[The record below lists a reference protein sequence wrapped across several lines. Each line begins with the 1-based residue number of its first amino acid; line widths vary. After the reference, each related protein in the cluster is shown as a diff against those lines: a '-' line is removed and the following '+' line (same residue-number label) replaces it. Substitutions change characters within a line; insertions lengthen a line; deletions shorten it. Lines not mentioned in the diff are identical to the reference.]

1 MLTVYGGYDRLCSG
15 LSRRKLLQVGGAGLF
30 GLTLPKVLA
39 AEEAARVIKPRAKSV
54 IFLLLYGGPSQ
65 LETFDMKP
73 DAPSTL
79 RGPFQPIACRTPD
92 LRISEHLPKLAAASD
107 KFCVVRTMTHPY
119 NDHSTAGHYIQ
130 TGRPWH
136 VPIGLGF
143 NATPKDWP
151 SMGSIVE
158 YLAQRRGKVSDVPNY
173 AYLPNLLGHLQKFS
187 TRLDRP
193 GGYGGWLGSG
203 YDPLATDI
211 QKRDP
216 DDNPYFRNCTDDEL
230 DYRIKG
236 LAGDGELTLDRLED
250 RRSLLEQFDVA
261 RRQGDAR
268 QAAGAPVAKSPGIE
282 SYDKFRS
289 RALALVAS
297 PKTRDALEVRRES
310 AAVRDRYGRHLFGQS
325 VLVARRLVEAGTRF
339 VTVAWD
345 TPNGYSWDSHVNADD
360 QRDYLLP
367 GLDQTL
373 SALLEDL
380 EQRGLLDE
388 TLVVCCGEMG
398 RTPKPGKNWGRGHW
412 STLFPAVLAGAGIRG
427 GTVYG
432 RSDRD
437 AAHPDE
443 KPTTPE
449 DLAATIFTALGI
461 DPEQRIYDPQGRPVA
476 LADDGTPLPIFG

>member
-1 MLTVYGGYDRLCSG
+1 MLTVYGGFDRLCSG
-15 LSRRKLLQVGGAGLF
+15 ISRRKLLQVGGAGLF

-39 AEEAARVIKPRAKSV
+39 AEEARQAGDRSPKPRAKSV

-79 RGPFQPIACRTPD
+79 RGPFQPIAARTPE
-92 LRISEHLPKLAAASD
+92 LRISEHLPRLAAASD
-107 KFCVVRTMTHPY
+107 KFCVVRSMTHPY

-136 VPIGLGF
+136 VPIGAGF
-143 NATPKDWP
+143 NATSKDWP
-151 SMGSIVE
+151 AMGSIVE
-158 YLAQRRGKVSDVPNY
+158 YMEQRRGRLRDVPNY

-193 GGYGGWLGSG
+193 GGYGGWLGRG

-211 QKRDP
+211 KKRDP

-236 LAGDGELTLDRLED
+236 LSNDGELTLDRLEG

-261 RRQGDAR
+261 RRGIE
-268 QAAGAPVAKSPGIE
+268 AKPAGIE
-282 SYDKFRS
+282 SYDKFRH
-289 RALALVAS
+289 RALALVSS
-297 PKTRDALEVRRES
+297 PKTRDALDIRQES
-310 AAVRDRYGRHLFGQS
+310 ADMRDRYGRHLFGQS
-325 VLVARRLVEAGTRF
+325 VLVARRLVEAATRF

-345 TPNGYSWDSHVNADD
+345 TPNGYSWDSHINADD
-360 QRDYLLP
+360 QRDFLLP

-398 RTPKPGKNWGRGHW
+398 RTPKAGKNWGRGHW
-412 STLFPAVLAGAGIRG
+412 STLFPAILAGAGVRG
-427 GTVYG
+427 GTLYG
-432 RSDRD
+432 ASDRD
-437 AAHPDE
+437 AAYPVE
-443 KPTTPE
+443 KPTSPE

-461 DPEQRIYDPQGRPVA
+461 DPAQRIHDPQGRPVA
-476 LADDGTPLPIFG
+476 LTDDGEPLPIFG